1 MLRVTPCTSAEGAS
15 RYYTTADYYTEGQ
28 ELEGRWRGEGAR
40 MLGLSGAFSRDDG
53 TDLCN
58 NRDPSSGE
66 RLTARTKG
74 NRRVGYDLNWHAPK
88 SLSLLYGVTGDERL
102 LEAFR
107 DSVDETMVD
116 MEREMATRVR
126 KAGGND
132 ERTTG
137 NMVWGEFVHTTSRP
151 VGGVPDPHL
160 HAHCFV
166 MNATFDPVEER
177 WKAGE
182 FAGLK
187 RDAKYFEAKFHS
199 RLARRI
205 EELGLPTERTK
216 AGWEIAGLDQAT
228 LKSFSRRTVLIEEKA
243 LREGISDPEAK
254 GRLGAGTRERKASQL
269 SIGQLR
275 ELWRERLDDRARIA
289 IDRLND
295 RIGGERVAERDV
307 AEDAVRLA
315 EEHCFERA
323 SLVPERRLAAEA
335 LRRGYGAARADAIEK
350 ALGERSLLGAE
361 RNGVRHVTTREV
373 LAEEAAMLDFAR
385 SGRGRCEPFI
395 RGPHAFARDWLGEG
409 QRRAVEHILSSPDR
423 VILVRGAAGTGKTTM
438 TREAVDAIAASGTK
452 VHLFAPSADA
462 SRNTLRGEGFSEADT
477 VARLLVDERMQE
489 RARGGVLW
497 IDEAGLVGTRT
508 MGRVFD
514 LAKRIDARVILSGDR
529 RQHGSVERGA
539 ALRLLEDEAGLRPAE
554 LKEIRRQSGEYRQAV
569 EALSDGR
576 IDEGFRKLS
585 RLGWIREVKAADRD
599 AELARA
605 YVRSV
610 EAGKSV
616 LVVSPTHREGERVAK
631 EIRDRLKEVGVVSKD
646 EREILR
652 LVPRHLT
659 VSERADPVNL
669 EPGDVAVFSQNAKG
683 RRRGERVEIRS
694 GAPALPSPERFDIFG
709 ASKIAVA
716 KGDTVRV
723 TRGGTTADGAHRL
736 EGGSTYRVA
745 GFTRGGDIAL
755 DNGWTI
761 SKDFGFLDQGYVV
774 TSHASQGRT
783 VDRVLIAQSS
793 DSFAASSREQFYVSV
808 SRARE
813 RATVFTDDRS
823 RLLDAVRQT
832 DERMSATELMRP
844 ARRKDRVRK
853 AVRQVTAT
861 RRREPARARD
871 ERRLERDHG

>member
-40 MLGLSGAFSRDDG
+40 LLGLSGPVSRDDW
-53 TDLCN
+53 TALTN
-58 NRDPSSGE
+58 NRYPGRGD
-66 RLTARTKG
+66 RLTARTKS

-88 SLSLLYGVTGDERL
+88 SLSLLYGLTGDERL

-107 DSVDETMVD
+107 ESVDETMAD

-126 KAGGND
+126 ASGCND

-166 MNATFDPVEER
+166 MNATFDSVEDR

-187 RDAKYFEAKFHS
+187 RDAKYFEATFHS
-199 RLARRI
+199 RLARRM
-205 EELGLPTERTK
+205 EELGLPTERTR
-216 AGWEIAGLDQAT
+216 AGWEIAGLDHAT
-228 LKSFSRRTVLIEEKA
+228 LRSFSRRTALIEEKA
-243 LREGISDPEAK
+243 LREGIRDPEAK
-254 GRLGAGTRERKASQL
+254 GRIGAGTREAKASQL
-269 SIGQLR
+269 SIRQLR
-275 ELWRERLDDRARIA
+275 QLWRERLDANAVSALEELMQRVGSERI
-289 IDRLND
+289 
-295 RIGGERVAERDV
+295 AERDL
-307 AEDAVRLA
+307 ADDSVRLA

-335 LRRGYGAARADAIEK
+335 LKRGYGAVTPESVERAMTR
-350 ALGERSLLGAE
+350 RSLLRAE
-361 RNGVRHVTTREV
+361 RNGVKHVTTREV
-373 LAEEAAMLDFAR
+373 LAEEARMLDFAR
-385 SGRGRCEPFI
+385 SGRGRCKPFVDGTHSF
-395 RGPHAFARDWLGEG
+395 RRDWLGDG
-409 QRRAVEHILSSPDR
+409 QRRAVEHVLASPDR

-438 TREAVDAIAASGTK
+438 TREAVDAIEAAGAG

-508 MGRVFD
+508 MGRVFE
-514 LAKRIDARVILSGDR
+514 LAQRIDARVILSGDR

-569 EALSDGR
+569 EVLSDGR
-576 IDEGFRKLS
+576 VEDGFRQLS
-585 RLGWIREVKAADRD
+585 RLGWIREVKDADRNT
-599 AELARA
+599 ELARE

-610 EAGKSV
+610 EAGKST
-616 LVVSPTHREGERVAK
+616 LVVSPTHREGERVAS
-631 EIRDRLKEVGVVSKD
+631 EIRERLKEVGLVSKD
-646 EREILR
+646 ERQVLR

-659 VSERADPVNL
+659 VSERADAVNL
-669 EPGDVAVFSQNAKG
+669 APGDVAVYTQNAKG
-683 RRRGERVEIRS
+683 RRRGERVAIRS
-694 GAPALPSPERFDIFG
+694 GQTQLPSPERFDVYG
-709 ASKIAVA
+709 TATLPLA
-716 KGDTVRV
+716 KGDTVRI
-723 TRGGTTADGAHRL
+723 TRGGMTADGAHRL

-755 DNGWTI
+755 DNGWTLA
-761 SKDFGFLDQGYVV
+761 KDYGFLDQGLVV

-813 RATVFTDDRS
+813 SATIFTDDRS
-823 RLLDAVRQT
+823 RLLDAVRRSE
-832 DERMSATELMRP
+832 ERVSATELMRP
-844 ARRKDRVRK
+844 ARRTARVR
-853 AVRQVTAT
+853 AVTRRINAT
-861 RRREPARARD
+861 RRREPTPSRD
-871 ERRLERDHG
+871 DRRLERDHG

>member
-40 MLGLSGAFSRDDG
+40 MLGLSGTVTREDW
-53 TDLCN
+53 TELCN
-58 NRDPSSGE
+58 NRDPESGD

-116 MEREMATRVR
+116 MEREMSTRVR

-151 VGGVPDPHL
+151 VDGVPDPHL

-166 MNATFDPVEER
+166 MNATFDGVENR

-187 RDAKYFEAKFHS
+187 RDARYFEAKFHS
-199 RLARRI
+199 RLARRM
-205 EELGLPTERTK
+205 EELGLATERTK
-216 AGWEIAGLDQAT
+216 AGWEIAGIDQAT
-228 LKSFSRRTVLIEEKA
+228 LKAFSRRTVLIEEKA
-243 LREGISDPEAK
+243 LREGISDPDAK
-254 GRLGAGTRERKASQL
+254 GRIGAGTRERKASEL
-269 SIGQLR
+269 SIRQLR
-275 ELWRERLDDRARIA
+275 HAWRERLDAKAATVIED
-289 IDRLND
+289 LSQ
-295 RIGGERVAERDV
+295 RIGSERVAERDL
-307 AEDAVRLA
+307 AEDSVRLA

-335 LRRGYGAARADAIEK
+335 LRRGYGAVKADAIEQ
-350 ALGERSLLGAE
+350 AIAERSLLRGE
-361 RNGVRHVTTREV
+361 RNGVKHVTTREV
-373 LAEEAAMLDFAR
+373 LAEEAGMLHFGR
-385 SGRGRCEPFI
+385 SGRGRCEPFV
-395 RGPHAFARDWLGEG
+395 RGTHTFSRDWLGEG
-409 QRRAVEHILSSPDR
+409 QKRAVQHVLSSPDR
-423 VILVRGAAGTGKTTM
+423 VILVRGVAGTGKTTM
-438 TREAVDAIAASGTK
+438 TREAVDAIEAAGTK

-462 SRNTLRGEGFSEADT
+462 SRNTLRGEGFADADT
-477 VARLLVDERMQE
+477 VARLLVDERMQQ

-508 MGRVFD
+508 MARVFD
-514 LAKRIDARVILSGDR
+514 LADRIDARVILSGDR

-576 IDEGFRKLS
+576 VEDGFRQLS
-585 RLGWIREVKAADRD
+585 RLGWIREVKAGDRD
-599 AELARA
+599 IELARE

-610 EAGKSV
+610 EAGKST
-616 LVVSPTHREGERVAK
+616 LVVSPTHREGERVAN
-631 EIRDRLKEVGVVSKD
+631 EIRDRLKEIGVVSKD
-646 EREILR
+646 ERQVLR

-659 VSERADPVNL
+659 ASERADPVNL
-669 EPGDVAVFSQNAKG
+669 TPGDVAVYAQNAKG
-683 RRRGERVEIRS
+683 RRCGERVEIRA
-694 GAPALPSPERFDIFG
+694 GLPALPNPERFDVFG
-709 ASKIAVA
+709 PASLAIA
-716 KGDTVRV
+716 KGDTVRI
-723 TRGGTTADGAHRL
+723 TRGGMTADGAHRL

-745 GFTRGGDIAL
+745 GFTRGGDISL

-813 RATVFTDDRS
+813 RATVFTDDKS
-823 RLLDAVRQT
+823 RLLEAVSRSE
-832 DERMSATELMRP
+832 DRMSATELMRP
-844 ARRKDRVRK
+844 ARRRERVRTL
-853 AVRQVTAT
+853 ARRVSAS
-861 RRREPARARD
+861 RRREPAKTRD
-871 ERRLERDHG
+871 DRGMERDHG